1 MTRTAPILVLA
12 AATLTACGVP
22 EPADLQVTR
31 DLSMS
36 ERTLVGVAVQPDG
49 RIAVLDENEG
59 VYTVDLEAAEWTR
72 VAGPQVLM
80 RDGVD
85 LRPYTDI
92 VAMDDG
98 VFAVTVE
105 NDGLRLDVET
115 QTTTQHFCY
124 LPGEELGEVDP
135 QQSQLT
141 HAVGYDPELDVLF
154 AQPQTFFGGVL
165 ESAEVGTYSGTAGGQ
180 PEGWFE
186 LKHEDFRAGGMVWD
200 GDRLLMADAQN
211 VLHSYTL
218 GDDKPVPYVDLAALD
233 LGTIEG
239 MALRPDGTLVLVD
252 TDQLVE
258 VTGWRPEADVER
270 GQSAN

>member
-1 MTRTAPILVLA
+1 MRTSLFSLILVATTLA
-12 AATLTACGVP
+12 ACAVP

-31 DLSMS
+31 DTTLS
-36 ERTLVGVAVQPDG
+36 ERNLVGVAVQPSG
-49 RIAVLDENEG
+49 RIAVLDANEG
-59 VYTVDLEAAEWTR
+59 VFEEAPDSATWVQ
-72 VAGPQVLM
+72 VAGPQTLM

-92 VAMDDG
+92 VSMEEG

-105 NDGLRLDVET
+105 NDGLRLDVPNG
-115 QTTTQHFCY
+115 TTTQHFCY
-124 LPGEELGEVDP
+124 LPGEELGELDP

-154 AQPQTFFGGVL
+154 AQPQSFFGGVL

-200 GDRLLMADAQN
+200 HDRLLMADATN
-211 VLHSYTL
+211 LLHSYTL
-218 GDDKPVPYVDLAALD
+218 GDEKPVPYVDLGALD

-258 VTGWRPEADVER
+258 VTGWRPEVDAGR
-270 GQSAN
+270 GR